1 MNTDKNPFHDKRSL
15 RALLLSGMVYEG
27 QIVPP
32 MAGQKAKSISTLMH
46 TVDALVESTDEG
58 RIRLR

>member
-1 MNTDKNPFHDKRSL
+1 M
-15 RALLLSGMVYEG
+15 YEG
-27 QIVPP
+27 QFIPQSPRSVSEVDEVGIRST
-32 MAGQKAKSISTLMH
+32 MSQGDYADQAKKYSTIMH

>member
-1 MNTDKNPFHDKRSL
+1 
-15 RALLLSGMVYEG
+15 
-27 QIVPP
+27 

>member
-1 MNTDKNPFHDKRSL
+1 M
-15 RALLLSGMVYEG
+15 YEG
-27 QIVPP
+27 QIDPAFGGV
-32 MAGQKAKSISTLMH
+32 KAKKYSTLMH